1 MLALAKNQRL
11 HQRYVYLDTFGRIYI
26 LVARDSLCVTCVD
39 CQSLV
44 LDGCVRDNC
53 ILVFTPAMPI
63 QFALAGVLKALYNK
77 RKKKK
82 QDN

>member
-11 HQRYVYLDTFGRIYI
+11 HQRYVYLDTFSRIHI

-53 ILVFTPAMPI
+53 ILVSTVHTGYADTI
-63 QFALAGVLKALYNK
+63 RSRRRIKSVI
-77 RKKKK
+77 
-82 QDN
+82 

>member
-53 ILVFTPAMPI
+53 ILVCTVHTGYANTI
-63 QFALAGVLKALYNK
+63 RSRRRIKSVI
-77 RKKKK
+77 
-82 QDN
+82 